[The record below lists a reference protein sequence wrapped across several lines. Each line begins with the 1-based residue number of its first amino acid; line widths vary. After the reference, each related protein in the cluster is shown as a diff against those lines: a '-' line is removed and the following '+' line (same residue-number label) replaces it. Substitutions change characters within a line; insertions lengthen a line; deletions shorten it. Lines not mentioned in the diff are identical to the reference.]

1 MMSEELPIISEQS
14 IKSLELSSNKNN
26 KLLVIFYLSTLYI
39 FVSVLNTTDL
49 MLLLPVDTFKMPL
62 IGFELD
68 LIYFYVLAPLILILL
83 HFNILFNYHEHLRKL
98 DAYKGEFTIE
108 TIDSSMY
115 NYVYISL
122 KHGLRKGKV
131 IKVVLWLLVY
141 LFPLLVFVA
150 IYQRFADYHHQ
161 GITLLHLIIILI
173 DIILICFYLYV
184 NSSYLQ
190 RTLSFWIFVGLSIV
204 IGILEL
210 SYFSIFFYPLVSDY
224 ESKLISKNKNW
235 YAKKVCSAHRL
246 FLGPDR
252 NQPKDCFP
260 RIVVTDKDI
269 VKISKSSMYI
279 PSLFSKY
286 GKMDKDLILRFG
298 ARVNLANRNLRY
310 ANLQNCILTRADMH
324 NTQLQAA
331 NLNYTHLQAVKFDNA
346 KLQDANMRE
355 VKLQKAEF
363 INTQLQGASLVSADM
378 TRASF
383 YDESN
388 LSYAHMQGT
397 TLLMTEFGDS
407 YLVYADFRS
416 AKLNETEF
424 FNVNLRGAS
433 FKKAKVTNVL
443 FSESQLESIDFS
455 GAHLTEVKFFKD
467 NLSGALFQKAKL
479 SEVSFNEGNLT
490 TVDFSDIDLA
500 K

>member
-1 MMSEELPIISEQS
+1 MSKELETVSEQS
-14 IKSLELSSNKNN
+14 MKSLELSSDKNN
-26 KLLVIFYLSTLYI
+26 KLLIIFYLTTLYI
-39 FVSVLNTTDL
+39 FISVLNTTDL

-62 IGFELD
+62 IDFELD
-68 LIYFYVLAPLILILL
+68 LIYFYILAPLILILL

-98 DAYKGEFTIE
+98 DAYKSEFTVE

-115 NYVYISL
+115 NYVYVSL
-122 KHGLRKGKV
+122 KHGLKKGKA

-141 LFPLLVFVA
+141 LFPLLVLVA

-161 GITLLHLIIILI
+161 AITLLHLTIILI
-173 DIILICFYLYV
+173 DVILICFYLYV
-184 NSSYLQ
+184 NSSYLK
-190 RTLSFWIFVGLSIV
+190 RTLSFWIFLGSSIV
-204 IGILEL
+204 VGVLEL
-210 SYFSIFFYPLVSDY
+210 SYFFIFFYPLVSDY
-224 ESKLISKNKNW
+224 ESELIFKNKNW
-235 YAKKVCSAHRL
+235 YVQGVCSAHRL

-269 VKISKSSMYI
+269 VKISKSSIYI

-286 GKMDKDLILRFG
+286 GKTDKELILQFG

-324 NTQLQAA
+324 NTELQAS

-346 KLQDANMRE
+346 QLQDAKMRE

-363 INTQLQGASLVSADM
+363 INTQLQGVSLVGADM
-378 TRASF
+378 TRTSF

-397 TLLMTEFGDS
+397 TLFMTEFGDS
-407 YLVYADFRS
+407 YLEGADFRS

-424 FNVNLRGAS
+424 FNVNLRNAS
-433 FKKAKVTNVL
+433 FKKAKVTNVS
-443 FSESQLESIDFS
+443 FYESQLKGVDFS

-467 NLSGALFQKAKL
+467 NMNEALFQKAKL
-479 SEVSFNEGNLT
+479 SEVSFSEGNRSSI
-490 TVDFSDIDLA
+490 DFTD
-500 K
+500 